1 MEVSRGDSA
10 VDKGADSLER
20 FAQKAAE
27 SGGVQAKAAPALAE
41 DAAFLR
47 QLKPSLI
54 AARARGETPTDGQ
67 RTAVEL
73 PAPKPG
79 AAKKDGPNPLL
90 VVGGAFALGVVVAR
104 VIDWI
109 GYAQPRN

>member
-10 VDKGADSLER
+10 VDKGADGLER
-20 FAQKAAE
+20 LAQKAAE
-27 SGGVQAKAAPALAE
+27 SGGVQAKVAPALAE

-54 AARARGETPTDGQ
+54 VARARGEAPTDGR

-73 PAPKPG
+73 PAPKPS
-79 AAKKDGPNPLL
+79 AAKTNGPNPWL

-104 VIDWI
+104 IIDWR
-109 GYAQPRN
+109 GHAHPRN